1 MKKLSTLLLLAAV
14 ALAGCNE
21 TDPVQTVDWYKT
33 NASERATMLA
43 KCKANPGELAA
54 SPNCINANRAET
66 AVDGAK
72 RAASTSSPCKA
83 LNWEGNENDCNH
95 KRFHRNRAND

>member
-1 MKKLSTLLLLAAV
+1 MKKLSAFLFIAAA
-14 ALAGCNE
+14 ALTGCNE
-21 TDPVQTVDWYKT
+21 KDPVQTVDYYKA
-33 NASERATMLA
+33 NAPERAAMRD

-72 RAASTSSPCKA
+72 RGG
-83 LNWEGNENDCNH
+83 LNVQPLQGVKLGGN
-95 KRFHRNRAND
+95 R

>member
-72 RAASTSSPCKA
+72 RGG
-83 LNWEGNENDCNH
+83 LNVQPLQGIKLGGDR
-95 KRFHRNRAND
+95 K

>member
-1 MKKLSTLLLLAAV
+1 MKKLSALLLLAAV

-21 TDPVQTVDWYKT
+21 KDLVQTVDWYKE
-33 NASERATMLA
+33 NAPERAAMRA

-72 RAASTSSPCKA
+72 RGG
-83 LNWEGNENDCNH
+83 LNVQPLQGIKLGGER
-95 KRFHRNRAND
+95 K

>member
-1 MKKLSTLLLLAAV
+1 MKKLSALLLLAAV
-14 ALAGCNE
+14 VLAGCNE
-21 TDPVQTVDWYKT
+21 KDPVQTVDWYKT
-33 NASERATMLA
+33 NAPARAAMLT

-72 RAASTSSPCKA
+72 RGG
-83 LNWEGNENDCNH
+83 LNVQPLQGVKLGGN
-95 KRFHRNRAND
+95 R

>member
-1 MKKLSTLLLLAAV
+1 MKKLAALQLLAVV
-14 ALAGCNE
+14 ALVSCKDN
-21 TDPVQTVDWYKT
+21 DPVQTVDWYKA
-33 NASERATMLA
+33 NAPERSAMLA

-72 RAASTSSPCKA
+72 RGG
-83 LNWEGNENDCNH
+83 LNVQPLQGIKLGGER
-95 KRFHRNRAND
+95 K

>member
-21 TDPVQTVDWYKT
+21 TDPVQTDDWYKT
-33 NASERATMLA
+33 NAPERAAMLA
-43 KCKANPGELAA
+43 KCKTNPGELAA

-72 RAASTSSPCKA
+72 RGG
-83 LNWEGNENDCNH
+83 LNVQPLQGIKLGGER
-95 KRFHRNRAND
+95 K

>member
-1 MKKLSTLLLLAAV
+1 MKKLPTLLLLAAV

-21 TDPVQTVDWYKT
+21 KDQVQTVDWYKA
-33 NASERATMLA
+33 NAPERATMRA

-54 SPNCINANRAET
+54 STNCINANRAET

-72 RAASTSSPCKA
+72 RGG
-83 LNWEGNENDCNH
+83 LNVQPLQGVKLGGN
-95 KRFHRNRAND
+95 R